1 MKTLAPALL
10 SVLAAGSLTSGPAE
24 DKQALIP
31 SLTVV
36 GSGKVS
42 AQPDLTQVQVGVL
55 TEAASAAKALK
66 DNNDAMAKLFAV
78 LDGRRIDRKDVQTS
92 SFSVVPQYKRG
103 PHGEQLPEIVSYR
116 VSNTVR
122 VKVRKLDALGPV
134 LDEVVQQG
142 ANQVQG
148 ISFSVAEPTPLLDE
162 ARRKA
167 MADARRKAE
176 LYAKE
181 AGVEVGGVL
190 LIQEQAPHLPGPLV
204 LGLARAEAA
213 SVPIAEGELDFGAI
227 ITVTYSIG
235 AQPSSTRGSKGPGN
249 P

>member
-10 SVLAAGSLTSGPAE
+10 GVLAAGPLTLGPAE
-24 DKQALIP
+24 DKQPLVP

-42 AQPDLTQVQVGVL
+42 ARPDMSQVQVGVM
-55 TEAASAAKALK
+55 TEAPSAAKALK

-78 LDGRRIDRKDVQTS
+78 LDGRGIDRKDVQTS

-103 PHGEQLPEIVSYR
+103 QHGEQLPEIVGYR

-122 VKVRKLDALGPV
+122 VKVRKLDTLDSV

-142 ANQVQG
+142 VNQVQG
-148 ISFSVAEPTPLLDE
+148 ISFSVAEPTPLFDE

-204 LGLARAEAA
+204 MGLARAEAA
-213 SVPIAEGELDFGAI
+213 SVPIAEGELEFGAV
-227 ITVTYSIG
+227 ITVTYAIG
-235 AQPSSTRGSKGPGN
+235 TQPSPTQGRKGPDN